1 MYLDKLVQFLI
12 RYRNEI
18 VVGVIVFLFLI
29 FRDAIK
35 SFL

>member
-29 FRDAIK
+29 FRDAVK

>member
-1 MYLDKLVQFLI
+1 MDKLVQFLI

-29 FRDAIK
+29 FRDAVK